1 MFLIVFMYKK
11 TMAKRQADS
20 ECGENPACKRQC
32 IAESKDANLD
42 AGTDTA
48 NKTETVSDKAFFM
61 FFDTETDGR
70 GSFRP
75 FRQTV
80 VQVSW
85 AITDETGSKLESFTA
100 FVKGATALD
109 YNPNHWTVEQVNEGV
124 EPMEAR
130 NKFIT
135 ALNRIN
141 KNEGYLVAHN
151 IEFDI
156 SAMKSLGIP
165 DELFKKT
172 FCTKDKTTN
181 ICCIPAK
188 RGFKWP
194 SQLELHRFLFPD
206 RVDTEQTHDAQDDV
220 QMLREN
226 FTECLRRARL
236 GDARYSAFLVAP

>member
-1 MFLIVFMYKK
+1 
-11 TMAKRQADS
+11 
-20 ECGENPACKRQC
+20 
-32 IAESKDANLD
+32 
-42 AGTDTA
+42 
-48 NKTETVSDKAFFM
+48 M

-75 FRQTV
+75 FGQTV

-85 AITDETGSKLESFTA
+85 TLTDLEGSFINQFTS

-109 YNPNHWTVEQVNEGV
+109 YNPNNWSLDQINEGI

-130 NKFIT
+130 NKFIE
-135 ALNRIN
+135 AVNLVNAN
-141 KNEGYLVAHN
+141 DGFLVAHN

-165 DELFKKT
+165 AALFKNT
-172 FCTKDKTTN
+172 FCTKDKSTN

-194 SQLELHRFLFPD
+194 SQMELHKFLFPERED
-206 RVDTEQTHDAQDDV
+206 VEQTHDARDDV
-220 QMLREN
+220 NMLMEN
-226 FTECLRRARL
+226 FFECFRKAKS
-236 GDARYSAFLVAP
+236 GDIRYSQFAI